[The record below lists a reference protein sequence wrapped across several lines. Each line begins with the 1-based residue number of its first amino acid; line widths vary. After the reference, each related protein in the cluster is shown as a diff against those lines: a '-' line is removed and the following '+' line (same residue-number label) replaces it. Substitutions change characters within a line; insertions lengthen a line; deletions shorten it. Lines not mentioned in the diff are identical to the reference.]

1 MFLKID
7 NQTITLIL
15 LALCIIPVAV
25 LGIWAI
31 IKSTK
36 VRKVKNKE
44 YQEHIACEDVDLE
57 QRKIFYDAFG
67 GEDNILEVSIEM
79 NRVTVKTSDINK
91 VDGSRL
97 KELGATGVL
106 LVGDLV
112 KASFGDRAKYIYKLM
127 EK

>member
-7 NQTITLIL
+7 NQAITLIL

-36 VRKVKNKE
+36 VRKAKNKE

-57 QRKIFYDAFG
+57 QRKVFYDAFG
-67 GEDNILEVSIEM
+67 GEDNVLEVSIEM

>member
-1 MFLKID
+1 
-7 NQTITLIL
+7 
-15 LALCIIPVAV
+15 
-25 LGIWAI
+25 
-31 IKSTK
+31 
-36 VRKVKNKE
+36 
-44 YQEHIACEDVDLE
+44 
-57 QRKIFYDAFG
+57 
-67 GEDNILEVSIEM
+67 M

>member
-7 NQTITLIL
+7 NQAITLIL
-15 LALCIIPVAV
+15 LALCIIPIAI

-31 IKSTK
+31 VKSVK
-36 VRKVKNKE
+36 VRKAKSKE
-44 YQEHIACEDVDLE
+44 YQENISHEDVDLE
-57 QRKIFYDAFG
+57 QRGIFYEAFG
-67 GEDNILEVSIEM
+67 GEENVLEISVEM
-79 NRVTVKTSDINK
+79 NRLTIKTVDINK
-91 VDGSRL
+91 VNGERL

-112 KASFGDRAKYIYKLM
+112 KVSFGDRAKYIYKLM